1 MMTTKAYKHKLSKY
15 IIAVLALSS
24 LTACDFEKVNT
35 NEFELLPEEGMMD
48 GITIGGP
55 ITAMEKCVFPV
66 GTQADGTLVVNRYQ
80 TAYNLAAD
88 CWSGYFGQNNNWGG
102 PNNLNYF
109 LKDGWVASS
118 YTEAYSTVVPLW
130 QDLKGKTETKFPEA
144 FALAQILKISAWH
157 KATDMFGPIPY
168 KEAGKGLITV
178 PYDSQE
184 EVYKAMFKELSDA
197 VDVLTRYADNG
208 TTSLLPK
215 ADAVYGGDVRKW
227 VVYANSL
234 MLRLAMR
241 VYYADAALSRQYAMQ
256 AINHPYGVMK
266 AKEDEAKMEKGA
278 GLVFKNNF
286 DDLIN
291 QYNECR
297 MGSSMLAYLG
307 GYQDPRLAKYFHTS
321 SLSQAMTVG
330 TMGKYMAIPTG
341 HDVNSNETFKNTS
354 RPAISNTT
362 PTYWMRA
369 SEVYFLL
376 SEAALHGFPVGQSAE
391 DLYKKGIEMSFEEN
405 GIPTSEV
412 TAYLQS
418 GLQPAAYNMSVAN
431 PSVNVSVPA
440 VTQATTEWTGTDEE
454 KLEKIM
460 IQKWIALFPNGQ
472 EAWTEYR
479 RTGYP
484 KLHSAITNYSNGEV
498 DSEIGIRRMRYPTNR
513 STSAEDIANLESAR
527 QMLRGGQDKAGT
539 RLWWDNK
546 NH

>member
-1 MMTTKAYKHKLSKY
+1 MKTKAYKY
-15 IIAVLALSS
+15 IVGVLALS
-24 LTACDFEKVNT
+24 LFTACDFQKVNT
-35 NEFELLPEEGMMD
+35 NEFELLPEEGLMD
-48 GITIGGP
+48 GISIGGP
-55 ITAMEKCVFPV
+55 ITAMQKCVFPV
-66 GTQADGTLVVNRYQ
+66 GTQADGTSVANRYQ

-118 YTEAYSTVVPLW
+118 YTESYSTVVPLW
-130 QDLKGKTETKFPEA
+130 QDLKGKTETQFPEV

-184 EVYKAMFKELSDA
+184 EVYKSMFKELSDA
-197 VDVLTRYADNG
+197 IEVLTKYADNG
-208 TTSLLPK
+208 NSKLLPN
-215 ADAVYGGDVRKW
+215 ADAVYAGDVHKW

-241 VYYADAALSRQYAMQ
+241 VYYADAALSKQYALQ
-256 AINHPYGVMK
+256 AVNHSYGVMK
-266 AKEDEAKMEKGA
+266 TKDDEAKMERGA
-278 GLVFKNNF
+278 SLEFKNNL
-286 DDLIN
+286 DVLIN

-307 GYQDPRLAKYFHTS
+307 GYQDPRLPKYFNTS
-321 SLSQAMTVG
+321 TVSQAVTVG
-330 TMGKYMAIPTG
+330 IYGKYSGVPTG
-341 HDVNSNETFKNTS
+341 HDVSSNDAFRDSS
-354 RPAISNTT
+354 RPAITSTT

-376 SEAALHGFPVGQSAE
+376 AEAALHGFAVGGTAE
-391 DLYKKGIEMSFEEN
+391 SLYEKGIEMSFEEN
-405 GIPTSEV
+405 GIASSEV
-412 TAYLQS
+412 ADYMSS
-418 GLQPAAYNMSVAN
+418 GLKPSAYSFHLTN
-431 PSVNVSVPA
+431 PSVNVDAPA
-440 VTQATTEWTGTDEE
+440 LTQATTEWTGTDEE

-460 IQKWIALFPNGQ
+460 IQKWIALYPNGQ

-484 KLHSAITNYSNGEV
+484 KLHSTITNYSNGEV
-498 DSEIGIRRMRYPTNR
+498 DSEVGIRRMRFPTNK

-527 QMLRGGQDKAGT
+527 KLLRGGLDKAGT

>member
-1 MMTTKAYKHKLSKY
+1 MKTKAYKY
-15 IIAVLALSS
+15 IVGVLALS
-24 LTACDFEKVNT
+24 LFTACDFQKVNT
-35 NEFELLPEEGMMD
+35 NEFELLPEEGLMD
-48 GITIGGP
+48 GISIGGP
-55 ITAMEKCVFPV
+55 ITAMQKCVFPV
-66 GTQADGTLVVNRYQ
+66 GTQADGTSVANRYQ

-118 YTEAYSTVVPLW
+118 YTESYSTVVPLW
-130 QDLKGKTETKFPEA
+130 QDLKGKTETQFPEV

-184 EVYKAMFKELSDA
+184 EVYKSMFKELSDA
-197 VDVLTRYADNG
+197 IEVLTKYADNG
-208 TTSLLPK
+208 NSKLLPN
-215 ADAVYGGDVRKW
+215 ADAVYAGDVHKW

-241 VYYADAALSRQYAMQ
+241 VYYADAALSKKYALQ
-256 AINHPYGVMK
+256 AVNHSYGVMK
-266 AKEDEAKMEKGA
+266 TKDDEAKMERGA
-278 GLVFKNNF
+278 SLEFKNNL
-286 DDLIN
+286 DVLIN

-307 GYQDPRLAKYFHTS
+307 GYQDPRLPKYFNTS
-321 SLSQAMTVG
+321 TVSQAVTVG
-330 TMGKYMAIPTG
+330 TYGKYSGVPTG
-341 HDVNSNETFKNTS
+341 HDVSSNDAFKDSS
-354 RPAISNTT
+354 RPAITSTT

-376 SEAALHGFPVGQSAE
+376 AESALHGFAVGGTAE
-391 DLYKKGIEMSFEEN
+391 SLYEKGIEMSFEEN
-405 GIPTSEV
+405 GIASSEV
-412 TAYLQS
+412 ADYMSS
-418 GLQPAAYNMSVAN
+418 GLKPSAYSFHLTN
-431 PSVNVSVPA
+431 PGVNVDVPA
-440 VTQATTEWTGTDEE
+440 VTEATTAWSGTDEE

-460 IQKWIALFPNGQ
+460 IQKWIALYPNGQ

-484 KLHSAITNYSNGEV
+484 KLHSVVTNYSNGEI
-498 DSEIGIRRMRYPTNR
+498 DSEVGIRRMRFPTNK

-527 QMLRGGQDKAGT
+527 KLLRGGLDKAGT

>member
-1 MMTTKAYKHKLSKY
+1 MKTKAYKY
-15 IIAVLALSS
+15 IVGILALS
-24 LTACDFEKVNT
+24 LFTACDFQKVNT
-35 NEFELLPEEGMMD
+35 NEFELLPEEGLMD
-48 GITIGGP
+48 GISIGGP
-55 ITAMEKCVFPV
+55 ITAMQKCVFPV
-66 GTQADGTLVVNRYQ
+66 GTQADGTSVANRYQ

-118 YTEAYSTVVPLW
+118 YTESYSTVVPLW
-130 QDLKGKTETKFPEA
+130 QDLKGKTETQFPEV

-184 EVYKAMFKELSDA
+184 EVYKSMFKELSDA
-197 VDVLTRYADNG
+197 IEVLTKYADNG
-208 TTSLLPK
+208 NSKLLPN
-215 ADAVYGGDVRKW
+215 ADAVYAGDVHKW

-241 VYYADAALSRQYAMQ
+241 VYYADAALSKKYALQ
-256 AINHPYGVMK
+256 AVNHSYGVMK
-266 AKEDEAKMEKGA
+266 TKDDEAKMERGA
-278 GLVFKNNF
+278 SLEFKNNL
-286 DDLIN
+286 DVLIN

-307 GYQDPRLAKYFHTS
+307 GYQDPRLPKYFNTS
-321 SLSQAMTVG
+321 TVSQAVTVG
-330 TMGKYMAIPTG
+330 TYGKYSGVPTG
-341 HDVNSNETFKNTS
+341 HDVSSNDAFRDSS
-354 RPAISNTT
+354 RPAITSTT

-376 SEAALHGFPVGQSAE
+376 AEAALHGFAVGGTAE
-391 DLYKKGIEMSFEEN
+391 SLYEKGIEMSFEEN
-405 GIPTSEV
+405 GIASSEV
-412 TAYLQS
+412 ADYMSS
-418 GLQPAAYNMSVAN
+418 GLKPSAYSFHLTN
-431 PSVNVSVPA
+431 PSVNVDVPA
-440 VTQATTEWTGTDEE
+440 VTEATTAWSGTDEE

-460 IQKWIALFPNGQ
+460 IQKWIALYPNGQ

-484 KLHSAITNYSNGEV
+484 KLHSAISNYSNGEV
-498 DSEIGIRRMRYPTNR
+498 DSEVGIRRMRFPTNK

-527 QMLRGGQDKAGT
+527 KLLRGGLDKAGT

>member
-1 MMTTKAYKHKLSKY
+1 MKTKAYKY
-15 IIAVLALSS
+15 IVGVLALS
-24 LTACDFEKVNT
+24 LFTACDFQKVNT
-35 NEFELLPEEGMMD
+35 NEFELLPEEGLMD
-48 GITIGGP
+48 GISIGGP
-55 ITAMEKCVFPV
+55 ITAMQKCVFPV
-66 GTQADGTLVVNRYQ
+66 GTQADGTSVANRYQ

-118 YTEAYSTVVPLW
+118 YTESYSTVVPLW
-130 QDLKGKTETKFPEA
+130 QDLKGKTETQFPEV
-144 FALAQILKISAWH
+144 FALVQILKISAWH

-184 EVYKAMFKELSDA
+184 EVYKSMFKELSDA
-197 VDVLTRYADNG
+197 IEVLTKYADNG
-208 TTSLLPK
+208 NSKLLPN
-215 ADAVYGGDVRKW
+215 ADAVYAGDVHKW

-241 VYYADAALSRQYAMQ
+241 VYYADAALSKKYALQ
-256 AINHPYGVMK
+256 AVNHSYGVMK
-266 AKEDEAKMEKGA
+266 TKDDEAKMERGA
-278 GLVFKNNF
+278 SLEFKNNL
-286 DDLIN
+286 DVLIN

-307 GYQDPRLAKYFHTS
+307 GYQDPRLPKYFNTS
-321 SLSQAMTVG
+321 TVSQAVTVG
-330 TMGKYMAIPTG
+330 TYGKYSGVPTG
-341 HDVNSNETFKNTS
+341 HDVSSNDAFRDSS
-354 RPAISNTT
+354 RPAITSTT

-376 SEAALHGFPVGQSAE
+376 AEAALHGFAVGGTAE
-391 DLYKKGIEMSFEEN
+391 SLYEKGIEMSFEEN
-405 GIPTSEV
+405 GIASSEV
-412 TAYLQS
+412 ADYMSS
-418 GLQPAAYNMSVAN
+418 GLKPSAYSFHLTN
-431 PSVNVSVPA
+431 PSVNVDVPA
-440 VTQATTEWTGTDEE
+440 VTEATTAWSGTDEE

-460 IQKWIALFPNGQ
+460 IQKWIALYPNGQ

-484 KLHSAITNYSNGEV
+484 KLHSVVTNYSNGEI
-498 DSEIGIRRMRYPTNR
+498 DSEVGIRRMRFPTNK

-527 QMLRGGQDKAGT
+527 KLLRGGLDKAGT

>member
-1 MMTTKAYKHKLSKY
+1 MKTKAYKY
-15 IIAVLALSS
+15 IVGVLALS
-24 LTACDFEKVNT
+24 LFTACDFQKVNT
-35 NEFELLPEEGMMD
+35 NEFELLPEEGLMD
-48 GITIGGP
+48 GISIGGP
-55 ITAMEKCVFPV
+55 ITAMQKCVFPV
-66 GTQADGTLVVNRYQ
+66 GTQADGTSVANRYQ

-118 YTEAYSTVVPLW
+118 YTESYSTVVPLW
-130 QDLKGKTETKFPEA
+130 QDLKGKTETQFPEV

-184 EVYKAMFKELSDA
+184 EVYKSMFKELSDA
-197 VDVLTRYADNG
+197 IEVLTKYADNG
-208 TTSLLPK
+208 NSKLLPN
-215 ADAVYGGDVRKW
+215 ADAVYAGDVHKW

-241 VYYADAALSRQYAMQ
+241 VYYADAALSKKYALQ
-256 AINHPYGVMK
+256 AVNHSYGVMK
-266 AKEDEAKMEKGA
+266 SKDDEAKMERGA
-278 GLVFKNNF
+278 SLEFKNNL
-286 DDLIN
+286 DVLIN

-307 GYQDPRLAKYFHTS
+307 GYQDPRLPKYFNTS
-321 SLSQAMTVG
+321 TVSQAVTVG
-330 TMGKYMAIPTG
+330 TYGKYSGVPTG
-341 HDVNSNETFKNTS
+341 HDVSSNDAFRDSS
-354 RPAISNTT
+354 RPAITSTT

-376 SEAALHGFPVGQSAE
+376 AEAALHGFAVGGTAE
-391 DLYKKGIEMSFEEN
+391 SLYEKGIEMSFEEN
-405 GIPTSEV
+405 GIASSEV
-412 TAYLQS
+412 ADYMSS
-418 GLQPAAYNMSVAN
+418 GLKPSAYSFHLTN
-431 PSVNVSVPA
+431 PGVNVDVPA
-440 VTQATTEWTGTDEE
+440 VTQATTEWSGTDEE

-460 IQKWIALFPNGQ
+460 IQKWIALYPNGQ

-484 KLHSAITNYSNGEV
+484 KLHSTITNYSNGEV
-498 DSEIGIRRMRYPTNR
+498 DSEVGIRRMRFPTNK

-527 QMLRGGQDKAGT
+527 KLLRGGLDKAGT

>member
-1 MMTTKAYKHKLSKY
+1 MKTKAYKY
-15 IIAVLALSS
+15 IVGVLALS
-24 LTACDFEKVNT
+24 LFTACDFQKVNT
-35 NEFELLPEEGMMD
+35 NEFELLPEEGLMD
-48 GITIGGP
+48 GISIGGP
-55 ITAMEKCVFPV
+55 ITAMQKCVFPV
-66 GTQADGTLVVNRYQ
+66 GTQADGTSVANRYQ

-118 YTEAYSTVVPLW
+118 YTESYSTVVPLW
-130 QDLKGKTETKFPEA
+130 QDLKGKTETQFPEV
-144 FALAQILKISAWH
+144 FALAQVLKISAWH

-197 VDVLTRYADNG
+197 IEVLTKYADNG
-208 TTSLLPK
+208 NSKLLPN
-215 ADAVYGGDVRKW
+215 ADAVYAGDVHKW

-241 VYYADAALSRQYAMQ
+241 VYYADAALSKKYALQ
-256 AINHPYGVMK
+256 AVNHSYGVMK
-266 AKEDEAKMEKGA
+266 TKDDEAKMERGA
-278 GLVFKNNF
+278 SLEFKNNL
-286 DDLIN
+286 DVLIN

-307 GYQDPRLAKYFHTS
+307 GYQDPRLPKYFNTS
-321 SLSQAMTVG
+321 TVSQAVTVG
-330 TMGKYMAIPTG
+330 TYGKYSGVPTG
-341 HDVNSNETFKNTS
+341 HDVSSNDAFRDSS
-354 RPAISNTT
+354 RPAITSTT

-376 SEAALHGFPVGQSAE
+376 AEAALHGFAVGGTAE
-391 DLYKKGIEMSFEEN
+391 SLYEKGIEMSFEEN
-405 GIPTSEV
+405 GIASSEV
-412 TAYLQS
+412 ADYMSS
-418 GLQPAAYNMSVAN
+418 GLKPSAYSFHLTN
-431 PSVNVSVPA
+431 PGVNVDVPA
-440 VTQATTEWTGTDEE
+440 VTEATTAWSGTDEE

-460 IQKWIALFPNGQ
+460 IQKWIALYPNGQ
-472 EAWTEYR
+472 EAWTESR

-484 KLHSAITNYSNGEV
+484 KLHSVVTNYSNGEI
-498 DSEIGIRRMRYPTNR
+498 DSEVGIRRMRFPTNK

-527 QMLRGGQDKAGT
+527 KLLRGGLDKAGT

>member
-1 MMTTKAYKHKLSKY
+1 MKTKAYKY
-15 IIAVLALSS
+15 IVGVLALS
-24 LTACDFEKVNT
+24 LFTACDFQKVNT
-35 NEFELLPEEGMMD
+35 NEFELLPEEGLMD
-48 GITIGGP
+48 GISIGGP
-55 ITAMEKCVFPV
+55 ITAMQKCVFPV
-66 GTQADGTLVVNRYQ
+66 GTQADGTSVANRYQ

-118 YTEAYSTVVPLW
+118 YTESYSTVVPLW
-130 QDLKGKTETKFPEA
+130 QDLKGKTETQFPEV

-184 EVYKAMFKELSDA
+184 EVYKSMFKELSDA
-197 VDVLTRYADNG
+197 IEVLTKYADNG
-208 TTSLLPK
+208 NSKLLPN
-215 ADAVYGGDVRKW
+215 ADAVYAGDVHKW

-241 VYYADAALSRQYAMQ
+241 VYYADAALSKKYALQ
-256 AINHPYGVMK
+256 AVNHSYGVMK
-266 AKEDEAKMEKGA
+266 TKDDEAKMERGA
-278 GLVFKNNF
+278 SLEFKNNL
-286 DDLIN
+286 DVLIN

-307 GYQDPRLAKYFHTS
+307 GYQDPRLPKYFNTS
-321 SLSQAMTVG
+321 TVSQAVTVG
-330 TMGKYMAIPTG
+330 TYGKYSGVPTG
-341 HDVNSNETFKNTS
+341 HDVSSNDAFKDSS
-354 RPAISNTT
+354 RPAITSTT

-376 SEAALHGFPVGQSAE
+376 AEAALHGFAVGGTAE
-391 DLYKKGIEMSFEEN
+391 SLYEKGIEMSFEEN
-405 GIPTSEV
+405 GIASSEV
-412 TAYLQS
+412 VDYMSS
-418 GLQPAAYNMSVAN
+418 GLKPSAYSFHLTN
-431 PSVNVSVPA
+431 PSVNVDVPA
-440 VTQATTEWTGTDEE
+440 VTEATTAWSGTDEE

-460 IQKWIALFPNGQ
+460 IQKWIALYPNGQ
-472 EAWTEYR
+472 EAWSEYR

-484 KLHSAITNYSNGEV
+484 KLHSAISNYSNGEV
-498 DSEIGIRRMRYPTNR
+498 DSEVGIRRMRFPTNK

-527 QMLRGGQDKAGT
+527 KLLRGGLDKAGT

>member
-1 MMTTKAYKHKLSKY
+1 MKTKAYKY
-15 IIAVLALSS
+15 IVGVLALS
-24 LTACDFEKVNT
+24 LFTACDFQKVNT
-35 NEFELLPEEGMMD
+35 NEFELLPEEGLMD
-48 GITIGGP
+48 GISIGGP
-55 ITAMEKCVFPV
+55 ITAMQKCVFPV
-66 GTQADGTLVVNRYQ
+66 GTQADGTSVANRYQ

-118 YTEAYSTVVPLW
+118 YTESYSTVVPLW
-130 QDLKGKTETKFPEA
+130 QDLKGKTETQFPEV

-197 VDVLTRYADNG
+197 IEVLTKYADNG
-208 TTSLLPK
+208 NSKLLPN
-215 ADAVYGGDVRKW
+215 ADAVYAGDVHKW

-241 VYYADAALSRQYAMQ
+241 VYYADAALSKKYALQ
-256 AINHPYGVMK
+256 AVNHSYGVMK
-266 AKEDEAKMEKGA
+266 TKDDEAKMERGA
-278 GLVFKNNF
+278 SLEFKNNL
-286 DDLIN
+286 DVLIN

-297 MGSSMLAYLG
+297 MGSSMLADLG
-307 GYQDPRLAKYFHTS
+307 GYQDPRLPKYLNTS
-321 SLSQAMTVG
+321 TVSQAVTVG
-330 TMGKYMAIPTG
+330 TYGKYSGVPTG
-341 HDVNSNETFKNTS
+341 HDVSSNDAFRDSS
-354 RPAISNTT
+354 RPAITSTT

-376 SEAALHGFPVGQSAE
+376 AEAALHGFAVGGTAE
-391 DLYKKGIEMSFEEN
+391 SLYEKGIEMSFEEN
-405 GIPTSEV
+405 GIASSEV
-412 TAYLQS
+412 ADYMSS
-418 GLQPAAYNMSVAN
+418 GLKPSAYSFHLTN
-431 PSVNVSVPA
+431 PGVNVDVPA
-440 VTQATTEWTGTDEE
+440 VTEATTAWSGTDEE

-460 IQKWIALFPNGQ
+460 IQKWIALYPNGQ

-484 KLHSAITNYSNGEV
+484 KLHSVVTNYSNGEV
-498 DSEIGIRRMRYPTNR
+498 DSEVGIRRMRFPTNK

-527 QMLRGGQDKAGT
+527 KLLRGGLDKAGT

>member
-1 MMTTKAYKHKLSKY
+1 MKTKAYKY
-15 IIAVLALSS
+15 IVGVLALS
-24 LTACDFEKVNT
+24 LFTACDFQKVNT
-35 NEFELLPEEGMMD
+35 NEFELLPEEGLMD
-48 GITIGGP
+48 GISIGGP
-55 ITAMEKCVFPV
+55 ITAMQKCVFPV
-66 GTQADGTLVVNRYQ
+66 GTQADGTSVANRYQ

-118 YTEAYSTVVPLW
+118 YTESYSTVVPLW
-130 QDLKGKTETKFPEA
+130 QDLKGKTETQFPEV

-197 VDVLTRYADNG
+197 IEVLTKYADNG
-208 TTSLLPK
+208 NSKLLPN
-215 ADAVYGGDVRKW
+215 ADAVYAGDVHKW

-241 VYYADAALSRQYAMQ
+241 VYYADAALSKKYALQ
-256 AINHPYGVMK
+256 AINHSYGVMK
-266 AKEDEAKMEKGA
+266 TKDDEAKMERGA
-278 GLVFKNNF
+278 SLEFKNNL
-286 DDLIN
+286 DVLIN

-307 GYQDPRLAKYFHTS
+307 GYQDPRLPKYFNTS
-321 SLSQAMTVG
+321 TVSQAVTVG
-330 TMGKYMAIPTG
+330 TYGKYSGVPTG
-341 HDVNSNETFKNTS
+341 HDVSSNDAFKDSS
-354 RPAISNTT
+354 RPAITSTT

-376 SEAALHGFPVGQSAE
+376 AEAALHGFAVGGTAE
-391 DLYKKGIEMSFEEN
+391 SLYEKGIEMSFEEN
-405 GIPTSEV
+405 GIASSEV
-412 TAYLQS
+412 ADYMSS
-418 GLQPAAYNMSVAN
+418 GLKPSAYSFHLTN
-431 PSVNVSVPA
+431 PGVNVDVPA
-440 VTQATTEWTGTDEE
+440 VTEATTAWSGTDEE

-460 IQKWIALFPNGQ
+460 IQKWIALYPNGQ

-484 KLHSAITNYSNGEV
+484 KLHSAISNYSNGEV
-498 DSEIGIRRMRYPTNR
+498 DSEVGIRRMRFPTNK

-527 QMLRGGQDKAGT
+527 KLLRGGLDKAGT

>member
-1 MMTTKAYKHKLSKY
+1 MKTKAYKY
-15 IIAVLALSS
+15 IVGFLALS
-24 LTACDFEKVNT
+24 LFTACDFQRVNT
-35 NEFELLPEEGMMD
+35 NEFELLPEEGLMD
-48 GITIGGP
+48 GISIGGP
-55 ITAMEKCVFPV
+55 ITAMQKCVFPV
-66 GTQADGTLVVNRYQ
+66 GTQADGTSVANRYQ

-118 YTEAYSTVVPLW
+118 YTESYSTVVPLW
-130 QDLKGKTETKFPEA
+130 QDLKGKTETQFPEV

-184 EVYKAMFKELSDA
+184 EVYKSMFKELSDA
-197 VDVLTRYADNG
+197 IEVLTKYADNG
-208 TTSLLPK
+208 NSKLLPN
-215 ADAVYGGDVRKW
+215 ADAVYAGDVHKW

-241 VYYADAALSRQYAMQ
+241 VYYADAALSKQYALQ
-256 AINHPYGVMK
+256 AVNHSYGVMK
-266 AKEDEAKMEKGA
+266 TKDDEAKMERGA
-278 GLVFKNNF
+278 SLEFKNNL
-286 DDLIN
+286 DVLIN

-307 GYQDPRLAKYFHTS
+307 GYQDPRLPKYFNTS
-321 SLSQAMTVG
+321 SVSQAVTVG
-330 TMGKYMAIPTG
+330 TYGKYSGVPTG
-341 HDVNSNETFKNTS
+341 HDVSSNDAFKDSS
-354 RPAISNTT
+354 RPAITSTT

-376 SEAALHGFPVGQSAE
+376 AEAALHGFAVGGTAE
-391 DLYKKGIEMSFEEN
+391 SLYEKGIEMSFEEN
-405 GIPTSEV
+405 GIASSEV
-412 TAYLQS
+412 ADYMSS
-418 GLQPAAYNMSVAN
+418 GLKPSAYSFHLTN
-431 PSVNVSVPA
+431 PGVNVDVPA
-440 VTQATTEWTGTDEE
+440 VTEATTAWSGTDEE

-460 IQKWIALFPNGQ
+460 IQKWIALYPNGQ

-484 KLHSAITNYSNGEV
+484 KLHSTITNYSNGEV
-498 DSEIGIRRMRYPTNR
+498 DSEVGIRRMRFPTNK

-527 QMLRGGQDKAGT
+527 KLLRGGLDKAGT

>member
-1 MMTTKAYKHKLSKY
+1 MKTKAYKY
-15 IIAVLALSS
+15 IVGVLALS
-24 LTACDFEKVNT
+24 LFTACDFQKVNT
-35 NEFELLPEEGMMD
+35 NEFELLPEEGLMD
-48 GITIGGP
+48 GISIGGP
-55 ITAMEKCVFPV
+55 ITAMQKCVFPV
-66 GTQADGTLVVNRYQ
+66 GTQADGTSVANRYQ

-118 YTEAYSTVVPLW
+118 YTESYSTVVPLW
-130 QDLKGKTETKFPEA
+130 QDLKGKTETQFPEV

-184 EVYKAMFKELSDA
+184 EVYKVMFKELSDA
-197 VDVLTRYADNG
+197 IEVLTKYADNG
-208 TTSLLPK
+208 NSKLLPN
-215 ADAVYGGDVRKW
+215 ADAVYAGDVHKW

-241 VYYADAALSRQYAMQ
+241 VYYADAALSKKYALQ
-256 AINHPYGVMK
+256 AVNHSYGVMK
-266 AKEDEAKMEKGA
+266 TKDDEAKMERGA
-278 GLVFKNNF
+278 SLEFKNNL
-286 DDLIN
+286 DVLIN

-307 GYQDPRLAKYFHTS
+307 GYQDPRLPKYFNTS
-321 SLSQAMTVG
+321 TVSQAVTVG
-330 TMGKYMAIPTG
+330 TYGKYSGVPTG
-341 HDVNSNETFKNTS
+341 HDVSSNDAFRDSS
-354 RPAISNTT
+354 RPAITSTT

-376 SEAALHGFPVGQSAE
+376 AEAALHGFAVGGTAE
-391 DLYKKGIEMSFEEN
+391 SLYEKGIEMSFEEN
-405 GIPTSEV
+405 GIASSEV
-412 TAYLQS
+412 ADYMSS
-418 GLQPAAYNMSVAN
+418 GLKPSAYSFHLTN
-431 PSVNVSVPA
+431 PGVNVDVPA

-460 IQKWIALFPNGQ
+460 IQKWIALYPNGQ

-484 KLHSAITNYSNGEV
+484 KLHSVVTNYSNGEI
-498 DSEIGIRRMRYPTNR
+498 DSEVGIRRMRFPTNK

-527 QMLRGGQDKAGT
+527 KLLRGGLDKAGT

>member
-1 MMTTKAYKHKLSKY
+1 MKTKAYKY
-15 IIAVLALSS
+15 IVGFLALS
-24 LTACDFEKVNT
+24 LFTACDFQKVNT
-35 NEFELLPEEGMMD
+35 NEFELLPEEGLMD
-48 GITIGGP
+48 GISIGGP
-55 ITAMEKCVFPV
+55 ITAMQKCVFPV
-66 GTQADGTLVVNRYQ
+66 GTQADGTSVANRYQ

-118 YTEAYSTVVPLW
+118 YTESYSTVVPLW
-130 QDLKGKTETKFPEA
+130 QDLKGKTETQFPEV

-184 EVYKAMFKELSDA
+184 EVYKSMFKELSDA
-197 VDVLTRYADNG
+197 IEVLTKYADNG
-208 TTSLLPK
+208 NSKLLPN
-215 ADAVYGGDVRKW
+215 ADAVYAGDVHKW

-241 VYYADAALSRQYAMQ
+241 VYYADAALSKKYALQ
-256 AINHPYGVMK
+256 AVNHSYGVMK
-266 AKEDEAKMEKGA
+266 TKDDEAKMERGA
-278 GLVFKNNF
+278 SLEFKNNL
-286 DDLIN
+286 DVLIN

-307 GYQDPRLAKYFHTS
+307 GYQDPRLPKYFNTS
-321 SLSQAMTVG
+321 TVSQAVTVG
-330 TMGKYMAIPTG
+330 TYGKYSGVPTG
-341 HDVNSNETFKNTS
+341 HDVSSNDAFKDSS
-354 RPAISNTT
+354 RPAITSTT

-376 SEAALHGFPVGQSAE
+376 AEAALHGFAVGGTAE
-391 DLYKKGIEMSFEEN
+391 SLYEKGIEMSFEEN
-405 GIPTSEV
+405 GIASSEV
-412 TAYLQS
+412 ADYMSS
-418 GLQPAAYNMSVAN
+418 GLKPSAYSFHLTN
-431 PSVNVSVPA
+431 PSVNVDAPA
-440 VTQATTEWTGTDEE
+440 LTQATTEWTGTDEE

-460 IQKWIALFPNGQ
+460 IQKWIALYPNGQ

-484 KLHSAITNYSNGEV
+484 KLHSAISNYSNGEV
-498 DSEIGIRRMRYPTNR
+498 DSEVGIRRMRFPTNK

-527 QMLRGGQDKAGT
+527 KLLRGGLDKAGT

>member
-1 MMTTKAYKHKLSKY
+1 MKTKAYKY
-15 IIAVLALSS
+15 IVGVLALS
-24 LTACDFEKVNT
+24 LFTACDFQKVNT
-35 NEFELLPEEGMMD
+35 NEFELLPEEGLMD
-48 GITIGGP
+48 GISIGGP
-55 ITAMEKCVFPV
+55 ITAMQKCVFPV
-66 GTQADGTLVVNRYQ
+66 GTQADGTSVANRYQ

-118 YTEAYSTVVPLW
+118 YTESYSTVVPLW
-130 QDLKGKTETKFPEA
+130 QDLKGKTETQFPEV

-197 VDVLTRYADNG
+197 IEVLTKYADNG
-208 TTSLLPK
+208 NSKLLPN
-215 ADAVYGGDVRKW
+215 ADAVYAGDVRKW

-241 VYYADAALSRQYAMQ
+241 VYYADAALSKKYALQ
-256 AINHPYGVMK
+256 AVNHSYGVMK
-266 AKEDEAKMEKGA
+266 TKDDEAKMERGA
-278 GLVFKNNF
+278 SLEFKNNL
-286 DDLIN
+286 DVLIN

-307 GYQDPRLAKYFHTS
+307 GYQDPRLPKYFNTS
-321 SLSQAMTVG
+321 TVSQAVTVG
-330 TMGKYMAIPTG
+330 TYGKYSGVPTG
-341 HDVNSNETFKNTS
+341 HDVSSNDAFRDSS
-354 RPAISNTT
+354 RPAITSTT

-376 SEAALHGFPVGQSAE
+376 AEAALHGFAVGGTAE
-391 DLYKKGIEMSFEEN
+391 SLYEKGIEMSFEEN
-405 GIPTSEV
+405 GIASSEV
-412 TAYLQS
+412 ADYMSS
-418 GLQPAAYNMSVAN
+418 GLKPSAYSFHLTN
-431 PSVNVSVPA
+431 PGVNVDVPA
-440 VTQATTEWTGTDEE
+440 VTEATTAWSGTDEE

-460 IQKWIALFPNGQ
+460 IQKWIALYPNGQ

-484 KLHSAITNYSNGEV
+484 KLHSVVTNYSNGEV
-498 DSEIGIRRMRYPTNR
+498 DSEVGIRRMRFPTNK

-527 QMLRGGQDKAGT
+527 KLLRGGLDKAGT

>member
-1 MMTTKAYKHKLSKY
+1 MKTKAYKY
-15 IIAVLALSS
+15 IVGVLALS
-24 LTACDFEKVNT
+24 LFTACDFQKVNT
-35 NEFELLPEEGMMD
+35 NEFELLPEEGLMD
-48 GITIGGP
+48 GISIGGP
-55 ITAMEKCVFPV
+55 ITAMQKCVFPV
-66 GTQADGTLVVNRYQ
+66 GTQADGTSVANRYQ

-118 YTEAYSTVVPLW
+118 YTESYSTVVPLW
-130 QDLKGKTETKFPEA
+130 QDLKGKTETQFPEV

-184 EVYKAMFKELSDA
+184 EVYKSMFKELSDA
-197 VDVLTRYADNG
+197 IEVLTKYADNG
-208 TTSLLPK
+208 NSKLLPN
-215 ADAVYGGDVRKW
+215 ADAVYAGDVHKW

-241 VYYADAALSRQYAMQ
+241 VYYADAALSKKYALQ
-256 AINHPYGVMK
+256 AVNHSYGVMK
-266 AKEDEAKMEKGA
+266 TKDDEAKMERGA
-278 GLVFKNNF
+278 SLEFKNNL
-286 DDLIN
+286 DVLIN

-307 GYQDPRLAKYFHTS
+307 GYQDPRLPKYFNTS
-321 SLSQAMTVG
+321 TVSQAVTVG
-330 TMGKYMAIPTG
+330 TYGRYSGVPTG
-341 HDVNSNETFKNTS
+341 HDVSSNDAFRDSS
-354 RPAISNTT
+354 RPAITSTT

-376 SEAALHGFPVGQSAE
+376 AEAALHGFAVGGTAE
-391 DLYKKGIEMSFEEN
+391 SLYEKGIEMSFEEN
-405 GIPTSEV
+405 GIASSEV
-412 TAYLQS
+412 ADYMSS
-418 GLQPAAYNMSVAN
+418 GLKPSAYSFHLTN
-431 PSVNVSVPA
+431 PGVNVDVPA
-440 VTQATTEWTGTDEE
+440 VTEATTAWSGSDEE

-460 IQKWIALFPNGQ
+460 IQKWIALYPNGQ

-484 KLHSAITNYSNGEV
+484 KLHSAISNYSNGEV
-498 DSEIGIRRMRYPTNR
+498 DSEVGIRRMRFPTNK

-527 QMLRGGQDKAGT
+527 KLLRGGLDKAGT

>member
-1 MMTTKAYKHKLSKY
+1 MKTKAYKY
-15 IIAVLALSS
+15 IVGVLALS
-24 LTACDFEKVNT
+24 LFTACDFQKVNT
-35 NEFELLPEEGMMD
+35 NEFELLPEEGLMD
-48 GITIGGP
+48 GISIGGP
-55 ITAMEKCVFPV
+55 ITAMQKCVFPV
-66 GTQADGTLVVNRYQ
+66 GTQADGTSVANRYQ

-118 YTEAYSTVVPLW
+118 YTESYSTVVPLW
-130 QDLKGKTETKFPEA
+130 QDLTGKTETQFPEV

-197 VDVLTRYADNG
+197 IEVLTKYADNG
-208 TTSLLPK
+208 NSKLLPN
-215 ADAVYGGDVRKW
+215 ADAVYAGDVHKW

-241 VYYADAALSRQYAMQ
+241 VYYADAALSKKYALQ
-256 AINHPYGVMK
+256 AVNHSYGVMK
-266 AKEDEAKMEKGA
+266 TKDDEAKMERGA
-278 GLVFKNNF
+278 SLEFKNNL
-286 DDLIN
+286 DVLIN

-307 GYQDPRLAKYFHTS
+307 GYQDPRLPKYFNTS
-321 SLSQAMTVG
+321 TVSQAVTVG
-330 TMGKYMAIPTG
+330 TYGKYSGVPTG
-341 HDVNSNETFKNTS
+341 HDVSSNDAFRDSS
-354 RPAISNTT
+354 RPAITSTT

-376 SEAALHGFPVGQSAE
+376 AEAALHGFAVGGTAE
-391 DLYKKGIEMSFEEN
+391 SLYEKGIEMSFEEN
-405 GIPTSEV
+405 GIASSEV
-412 TAYLQS
+412 ADYMSS
-418 GLQPAAYNMSVAN
+418 GLKPSAYSFHLTN
-431 PSVNVSVPA
+431 PGVNVDVPA
-440 VTQATTEWTGTDEE
+440 VTEATTAWSGTDEE

-460 IQKWIALFPNGQ
+460 IQKWIALYPNGQ

-484 KLHSAITNYSNGEV
+484 KLHSVVTNYSNGEI
-498 DSEIGIRRMRYPTNR
+498 DSEVGIRRMRFPTNK

-527 QMLRGGQDKAGT
+527 KLLRGGLDKAGT

>member
-1 MMTTKAYKHKLSKY
+1 MKTKTYKY
-15 IIAVLALSS
+15 IVGFLALS
-24 LTACDFEKVNT
+24 LFTACDFQKVNT
-35 NEFELLPEEGMMD
+35 NEFELLPEEGLMD
-48 GITIGGP
+48 GISIGGP
-55 ITAMEKCVFPV
+55 ITAMQKCVFPV
-66 GTQADGTLVVNRYQ
+66 GTQADGTSVANRYQ

-118 YTEAYSTVVPLW
+118 YTESYSTVVPLW
-130 QDLKGKTETKFPEA
+130 QDLKGKTATQFPEV

-197 VDVLTRYADNG
+197 IEVLTKYADNG
-208 TTSLLPK
+208 NSKLLPN
-215 ADAVYGGDVRKW
+215 ADAVYAGDVHKW

-241 VYYADAALSRQYAMQ
+241 VYYADAALSKKYALQ
-256 AINHPYGVMK
+256 AINHSYGVMK
-266 AKEDEAKMEKGA
+266 TKDDEAKMERGA
-278 GLVFKNNF
+278 SLEFKNNL
-286 DDLIN
+286 DVLIN

-307 GYQDPRLAKYFHTS
+307 GYQDPRLPKYFNTS
-321 SLSQAMTVG
+321 TVSQAVTVG
-330 TMGKYMAIPTG
+330 TYGKYSGVPTG
-341 HDVNSNETFKNTS
+341 HDVSSNDAFRDSS
-354 RPAISNTT
+354 RPAITSTT

-376 SEAALHGFPVGQSAE
+376 AEAALHGFAVGGTAE
-391 DLYKKGIEMSFEEN
+391 SLYEKGIEMSFEEN
-405 GIPTSEV
+405 GIASSEV
-412 TAYLQS
+412 ADYMSS
-418 GLQPAAYNMSVAN
+418 GLKPSAYSFHLTN
-431 PSVNVSVPA
+431 PGVNVDVPA
-440 VTQATTEWTGTDEE
+440 VTEATTAWSGTDEE

-460 IQKWIALFPNGQ
+460 IQKWIALYPNGQ
-472 EAWTEYR
+472 EAWSEYR

-484 KLHSAITNYSNGEV
+484 KLHSVVTNYSNGEI
-498 DSEIGIRRMRYPTNR
+498 DSEVGIRRMRFPTNK

-527 QMLRGGQDKAGT
+527 KLLRGGLDKAGT

>member
-1 MMTTKAYKHKLSKY
+1 MKTKAYKYIVGVLVLS
-15 IIAVLALSS
+15 LF
-24 LTACDFEKVNT
+24 TACDFQKVNT
-35 NEFELLPEEGMMD
+35 NEFELLPEEGLMD
-48 GITIGGP
+48 GISIGGP
-55 ITAMEKCVFPV
+55 ITAMQKCVFPV
-66 GTQADGTLVVNRYQ
+66 GTQADGTSVANRYQ

-118 YTEAYSTVVPLW
+118 YTESYSTVVPLW
-130 QDLKGKTETKFPEA
+130 QDLKGKTETQFPEV

-197 VDVLTRYADNG
+197 IEVLTKYADNG
-208 TTSLLPK
+208 NSKLLPN
-215 ADAVYGGDVRKW
+215 ADAVYAGDVHKW

-241 VYYADAALSRQYAMQ
+241 VYYADAALSKKYALQ
-256 AINHPYGVMK
+256 AVNHSYGVMK
-266 AKEDEAKMEKGA
+266 TKDDEAKMERGA
-278 GLVFKNNF
+278 SLEFKNNL
-286 DDLIN
+286 DVLIN

-307 GYQDPRLAKYFHTS
+307 GYQDPRLPKYFNTS
-321 SLSQAMTVG
+321 TVSQAVTVG
-330 TMGKYMAIPTG
+330 TYGKYSGVPTG
-341 HDVNSNETFKNTS
+341 HDVSSNDAFKDSS
-354 RPAISNTT
+354 RPAITSTT

-376 SEAALHGFPVGQSAE
+376 AEAALHGFAVGGTAE
-391 DLYKKGIEMSFEEN
+391 SLYEKGIEMSFEEN
-405 GIPTSEV
+405 GIASSEV
-412 TAYLQS
+412 VDYMSS
-418 GLQPAAYNMSVAN
+418 GLKPSAYSFHLTN
-431 PSVNVSVPA
+431 PSVNVDVPA
-440 VTQATTEWTGTDEE
+440 VTEATTAWSGTDEE

-460 IQKWIALFPNGQ
+460 IQKWIALYPNGQ

-484 KLHSAITNYSNGEV
+484 KLHSVVTNYSNGEV
-498 DSEIGIRRMRYPTNR
+498 DSEVGIRRMRFPTNK

-527 QMLRGGQDKAGT
+527 KLLRGGLDKAGT

>member
-1 MMTTKAYKHKLSKY
+1 MKTKAYKY
-15 IIAVLALSS
+15 IVGVLALS
-24 LTACDFEKVNT
+24 LFTACDFQKVNT
-35 NEFELLPEEGMMD
+35 NEFELLPEEGLMD
-48 GITIGGP
+48 GISIGGP
-55 ITAMEKCVFPV
+55 ITAMQKCVFPV
-66 GTQADGTLVVNRYQ
+66 GTQADGTSVANRYQ

-118 YTEAYSTVVPLW
+118 YTESYSTVVPLW
-130 QDLKGKTETKFPEA
+130 QDLKGKTETQFPEV

-184 EVYKAMFKELSDA
+184 EVYKSMFKELSDA
-197 VDVLTRYADNG
+197 IEVLTKYADNG
-208 TTSLLPK
+208 NSKLLPN
-215 ADAVYGGDVRKW
+215 ADAVYAGDVHKW

-241 VYYADAALSRQYAMQ
+241 VYYADAALSKKYALQ
-256 AINHPYGVMK
+256 AVNHSYGVMK
-266 AKEDEAKMEKGA
+266 TKDDEAKMERGA
-278 GLVFKNNF
+278 SLEFKNNL
-286 DDLIN
+286 DVLIN

-307 GYQDPRLAKYFHTS
+307 GYQDPRLPKYFNTS
-321 SLSQAMTVG
+321 TVSQAVTVG
-330 TMGKYMAIPTG
+330 TYGRYSGVPTG
-341 HDVNSNETFKNTS
+341 HDVSSNDAFRDSS
-354 RPAISNTT
+354 RPAITSTT

-376 SEAALHGFPVGQSAE
+376 AEAALHGFAVGGTAE
-391 DLYKKGIEMSFEEN
+391 SLYEKGIEMSFEEN
-405 GIPTSEV
+405 GIASSEV
-412 TAYLQS
+412 ADYMSS
-418 GLQPAAYNMSVAN
+418 GLKPSAYSFHLTN
-431 PSVNVSVPA
+431 PGVNVDVPA
-440 VTQATTEWTGTDEE
+440 VTEATTAWSGTDEE

-460 IQKWIALFPNGQ
+460 IQKWIALYPNGQ

-484 KLHSAITNYSNGEV
+484 KLHSVVTNYSNGEI
-498 DSEIGIRRMRYPTNR
+498 DSEVGIRRMRFPTNK

-527 QMLRGGQDKAGT
+527 KLLRGGLDKAGT

>member
-1 MMTTKAYKHKLSKY
+1 MKTKAYKY
-15 IIAVLALSS
+15 IVGVLALS
-24 LTACDFEKVNT
+24 LFTACDFQKVNT
-35 NEFELLPEEGMMD
+35 NEFELLPEEGLMD
-48 GITIGGP
+48 GISIGGP
-55 ITAMEKCVFPV
+55 ITAMQKCVFPV
-66 GTQADGTLVVNRYQ
+66 GTQADGTSVANRYQ

-118 YTEAYSTVVPLW
+118 YTESYSTVVPLW
-130 QDLKGKTETKFPEA
+130 QDLKGKTETQFPEV

-184 EVYKAMFKELSDA
+184 EVYKSMFKELSDA
-197 VDVLTRYADNG
+197 IEVLTKYADNG
-208 TTSLLPK
+208 NSKLLPN
-215 ADAVYGGDVRKW
+215 ADAVYAGDVHKW

-241 VYYADAALSRQYAMQ
+241 VYYADAALSKKYALQ
-256 AINHPYGVMK
+256 AVNHSYGVMK
-266 AKEDEAKMEKGA
+266 TKDDEAKMERGA
-278 GLVFKNNF
+278 SLEFKNNL
-286 DDLIN
+286 DVLIN

-307 GYQDPRLAKYFHTS
+307 GYQDPRLPKYFNTS
-321 SLSQAMTVG
+321 TVSQAVTVG
-330 TMGKYMAIPTG
+330 TYGRYSGVPTG
-341 HDVNSNETFKNTS
+341 HDVSSNDAFRDSS
-354 RPAISNTT
+354 RPAITSTT

-376 SEAALHGFPVGQSAE
+376 AEAALHGFAVGGTAE
-391 DLYKKGIEMSFEEN
+391 SLYEKGIEMSFEEN
-405 GIPTSEV
+405 GIASSEV
-412 TAYLQS
+412 ADYMSS
-418 GLQPAAYNMSVAN
+418 GLKPSAYSFHLTN
-431 PSVNVSVPA
+431 PGVNVDVPA
-440 VTQATTEWTGTDEE
+440 VTEATTAWSGTDEE

-460 IQKWIALFPNGQ
+460 IQKWIALYPNGQ

-484 KLHSAITNYSNGEV
+484 KLHSAISNYSNGEV
-498 DSEIGIRRMRYPTNR
+498 DSEVGIRRMRFPTNK

-527 QMLRGGQDKAGT
+527 KLLRGGLDKAGT

>member
-1 MMTTKAYKHKLSKY
+1 MKTKAYKY
-15 IIAVLALSS
+15 IVGILALS
-24 LTACDFEKVNT
+24 LFTACDFQKVNT
-35 NEFELLPEEGMMD
+35 NEFELLPEEGLMD
-48 GITIGGP
+48 GISIGGP
-55 ITAMEKCVFPV
+55 ITAMQKCVFPV
-66 GTQADGTLVVNRYQ
+66 GTQADGTSVANRYQ

-118 YTEAYSTVVPLW
+118 YTESYSTVVPLW
-130 QDLKGKTETKFPEA
+130 QDLKGKTETQFPEV

-184 EVYKAMFKELSDA
+184 EVYKAIFKELSDA
-197 VDVLTRYADNG
+197 IEVLTKYADNG
-208 TTSLLPK
+208 NSKLLPN
-215 ADAVYGGDVRKW
+215 ADAVYAGDVHKW

-241 VYYADAALSRQYAMQ
+241 VYYADAALSKKYALQ
-256 AINHPYGVMK
+256 AVNHSYGVMK
-266 AKEDEAKMEKGA
+266 TKDDEAKMERGA
-278 GLVFKNNF
+278 SLEFKNNL
-286 DDLIN
+286 DVLIN

-307 GYQDPRLAKYFHTS
+307 GYQDPRLPKYFNTS
-321 SLSQAMTVG
+321 TVSQAVTVG
-330 TMGKYMAIPTG
+330 TYGKYSGVPTG
-341 HDVNSNETFKNTS
+341 HDVSSNDAFRDSS
-354 RPAISNTT
+354 RPAITSTT

-376 SEAALHGFPVGQSAE
+376 AEAALHGFAVGGTAE
-391 DLYKKGIEMSFEEN
+391 SLYEKGIEMSFEEN
-405 GIPTSEV
+405 GIASSEV
-412 TAYLQS
+412 ADYMSS
-418 GLQPAAYNMSVAN
+418 GLKPSAYSFHLTN
-431 PSVNVSVPA
+431 PGVNVDVPA
-440 VTQATTEWTGTDEE
+440 VTEATTAWSGTDEE

-460 IQKWIALFPNGQ
+460 IQKWIALYPNGQ

-484 KLHSAITNYSNGEV
+484 KLHSVITNYSNGEI
-498 DSEIGIRRMRYPTNR
+498 DSEVGIRRMRFPTNK

-527 QMLRGGQDKAGT
+527 KLLRGGLDKAGT

>member
-1 MMTTKAYKHKLSKY
+1 MKTKAYKY
-15 IIAVLALSS
+15 IVGFLALS
-24 LTACDFEKVNT
+24 LFTACDFQKVNT
-35 NEFELLPEEGMMD
+35 NEFELLPEEGLMD
-48 GITIGGP
+48 GISIGGP
-55 ITAMEKCVFPV
+55 ITAMQKCVFPV
-66 GTQADGTLVVNRYQ
+66 GTQADGTSVANRYQ

-118 YTEAYSTVVPLW
+118 YTESYSTVVPLW
-130 QDLKGKTETKFPEA
+130 QDLKGKTETQFPEV

-197 VDVLTRYADNG
+197 IEVLTKYADNG
-208 TTSLLPK
+208 NSKLLPN
-215 ADAVYGGDVRKW
+215 ADAVYAGDVHKW

-241 VYYADAALSRQYAMQ
+241 VYYADAALSKKYALQ
-256 AINHPYGVMK
+256 AVNHSYGVMK
-266 AKEDEAKMEKGA
+266 TKDDEAKMERGA
-278 GLVFKNNF
+278 SLEFKNNL
-286 DDLIN
+286 DVLIN

-307 GYQDPRLAKYFHTS
+307 GYQDPRLPKYFNTS
-321 SLSQAMTVG
+321 TVSQAVTVG
-330 TMGKYMAIPTG
+330 TYGKYSGVPTG
-341 HDVNSNETFKNTS
+341 HDVSSNDAFRDSS
-354 RPAISNTT
+354 RPAITSTT

-376 SEAALHGFPVGQSAE
+376 AEAALHGFAVGGTAE
-391 DLYKKGIEMSFEEN
+391 SLYEKGIEMSFEEN
-405 GIPTSEV
+405 GIASSEV
-412 TAYLQS
+412 ADYMSS
-418 GLQPAAYNMSVAN
+418 GLKPSAYSFHLTN
-431 PSVNVSVPA
+431 PSVNVDVPA
-440 VTQATTEWTGTDEE
+440 VTDATTAWSGTDEE

-460 IQKWIALFPNGQ
+460 IQKWIALYPNGQ
-472 EAWTEYR
+472 EAWSEYR

-484 KLHSAITNYSNGEV
+484 KLHSVVTNYSNGEI
-498 DSEIGIRRMRYPTNR
+498 DSEVGIRRMRFPTNK

-527 QMLRGGQDKAGT
+527 KLLRGGLDKAGT

>member
-1 MMTTKAYKHKLSKY
+1 MKTKAYKY
-15 IIAVLALSS
+15 IVGFLALS
-24 LTACDFEKVNT
+24 LFTACDFQKVNT
-35 NEFELLPEEGMMD
+35 NEFELLPEEGLMD
-48 GITIGGP
+48 GISIGGP
-55 ITAMEKCVFPV
+55 ITAMQKCVFPV
-66 GTQADGTLVVNRYQ
+66 GTQADGTSVANRYQ

-118 YTEAYSTVVPLW
+118 YTESYSTVVPLW
-130 QDLKGKTETKFPEA
+130 QDLKGKTETQFPEV

-184 EVYKAMFKELSDA
+184 EVYKSMFKELSDA
-197 VDVLTRYADNG
+197 IEVLTKYADNG
-208 TTSLLPK
+208 NSKLLPN
-215 ADAVYGGDVRKW
+215 ADAVYAGDVHKW

-241 VYYADAALSRQYAMQ
+241 VYYADAALSKKYALQ
-256 AINHPYGVMK
+256 AVNHSYGVMK
-266 AKEDEAKMEKGA
+266 TKDDEAKMERGA
-278 GLVFKNNF
+278 SLEFKNNL
-286 DDLIN
+286 DVLIN

-307 GYQDPRLAKYFHTS
+307 GYQDPRLPKYFNTS
-321 SLSQAMTVG
+321 TVSQAVTVG
-330 TMGKYMAIPTG
+330 TYGKYSGVPTG
-341 HDVNSNETFKNTS
+341 HDVSSNDAFRDSS
-354 RPAISNTT
+354 RPAITSTT

-376 SEAALHGFPVGQSAE
+376 AEAALHGFAVGGTAE
-391 DLYKKGIEMSFEEN
+391 SLYEKGIEMSFEEN
-405 GIPTSEV
+405 GIASSEV
-412 TAYLQS
+412 VDYMSS
-418 GLQPAAYNMSVAN
+418 GLKPSAYSFHLTN
-431 PSVNVSVPA
+431 PGVNVDVPA
-440 VTQATTEWTGTDEE
+440 VTEATTAWSGTDEE

-460 IQKWIALFPNGQ
+460 IQKWIALYPNGQ
-472 EAWTEYR
+472 EAWSEYR

-484 KLHSAITNYSNGEV
+484 KLHSVITNYSNGEI
-498 DSEIGIRRMRYPTNR
+498 DSEVGIRRMRFPTNK

-527 QMLRGGQDKAGT
+527 KLLRGGLDKAGT

>member
-1 MMTTKAYKHKLSKY
+1 MKTKAYKY
-15 IIAVLALSS
+15 IVGVLALS
-24 LTACDFEKVNT
+24 LFTACDFQKVNT
-35 NEFELLPEEGMMD
+35 NEFELLPEEGLMD
-48 GITIGGP
+48 GISIGGP
-55 ITAMEKCVFPV
+55 ITAMQKCVFPV
-66 GTQADGTLVVNRYQ
+66 GTQADGTSVANRYQ

-118 YTEAYSTVVPLW
+118 YTESYSTVVPLW
-130 QDLKGKTETKFPEA
+130 QDLKGKTETQFPEV

-197 VDVLTRYADNG
+197 IEVLTKYADNG
-208 TTSLLPK
+208 NSKLLPN
-215 ADAVYGGDVRKW
+215 ADAVYAGDVHKW

-241 VYYADAALSRQYAMQ
+241 VYYADAALSKKYALQ
-256 AINHPYGVMK
+256 AVNHSYGVMK
-266 AKEDEAKMEKGA
+266 TKDDEAKMERGA
-278 GLVFKNNF
+278 SLEFKNNL
-286 DDLIN
+286 DVLIN

-307 GYQDPRLAKYFHTS
+307 GYQDPRLPKYFNTS
-321 SLSQAMTVG
+321 TVSQAVTVG
-330 TMGKYMAIPTG
+330 TYGKYSGVPTG
-341 HDVNSNETFKNTS
+341 HDVSSNDAFKDSS
-354 RPAISNTT
+354 RPAITSTT

-376 SEAALHGFPVGQSAE
+376 AEAALHGFAVGGTAE
-391 DLYKKGIEMSFEEN
+391 SLYEKGIEMSFEEN
-405 GIPTSEV
+405 GIASSEV
-412 TAYLQS
+412 ADYMSS
-418 GLQPAAYNMSVAN
+418 GLKPSAYSFHLTN
-431 PSVNVSVPA
+431 PGVNVDVPA
-440 VTQATTEWTGTDEE
+440 VTEATTAWSGTDEE

-460 IQKWIALFPNGQ
+460 IQKWIALYPNGQ

-484 KLHSAITNYSNGEV
+484 KLHSVVTNYSNGEV
-498 DSEIGIRRMRYPTNR
+498 DSEVGIRRMRFPTNK

-527 QMLRGGQDKAGT
+527 KLLRGGLDKAGT

>member
-1 MMTTKAYKHKLSKY
+1 MKTKAYKY
-15 IIAVLALSS
+15 IVGVLALS
-24 LTACDFEKVNT
+24 LFTACDFQKVNT
-35 NEFELLPEEGMMD
+35 NEFELLPEEGLMD
-48 GITIGGP
+48 GISIGGP
-55 ITAMEKCVFPV
+55 ITAMQKCVFPV
-66 GTQADGTLVVNRYQ
+66 GTQADGTSVANRYQ

-118 YTEAYSTVVPLW
+118 YTESYSTVVPLW
-130 QDLKGKTETKFPEA
+130 QDLKGKTETQFPEV

-184 EVYKAMFKELSDA
+184 EVYKSMFKELSDA
-197 VDVLTRYADNG
+197 IEVLTKYADNG
-208 TTSLLPK
+208 NSKLLPN
-215 ADAVYGGDVRKW
+215 ADAIYAGDVHKW

-241 VYYADAALSRQYAMQ
+241 VYYADAALSKQYALQ
-256 AINHPYGVMK
+256 AVNHSYGVMK
-266 AKEDEAKMEKGA
+266 SKDDEAKMERGA
-278 GLVFKNNF
+278 SLEFKNNL
-286 DDLIN
+286 DVLIN

-307 GYQDPRLAKYFHTS
+307 GYQDPRLPKYFNTS
-321 SLSQAMTVG
+321 TVSQAVTVG
-330 TMGKYMAIPTG
+330 TYGKYSGVPTG
-341 HDVNSNETFKNTS
+341 HDVSSNDAFKDSS
-354 RPAISNTT
+354 RPAITSTT

-376 SEAALHGFPVGQSAE
+376 AEAALHGFAVGGTAE
-391 DLYKKGIEMSFEEN
+391 SLYEKGIEMSFEEN
-405 GIPTSEV
+405 GIASSEV
-412 TAYLQS
+412 ADYMSS
-418 GLQPAAYNMSVAN
+418 GLKPSAYSFHLTN
-431 PSVNVSVPA
+431 PGVNVDVPA
-440 VTQATTEWTGTDEE
+440 VTEATTAWSGTDEE

-460 IQKWIALFPNGQ
+460 IQKWIALYPNGQ

-484 KLHSAITNYSNGEV
+484 KLHSVVTNYSNGEI
-498 DSEIGIRRMRYPTNR
+498 DSEVGIRRMRFPTNK

-527 QMLRGGQDKAGT
+527 KLLRGGLDKAGT

>member
-1 MMTTKAYKHKLSKY
+1 MKTKAYKY
-15 IIAVLALSS
+15 IVGVLALS
-24 LTACDFEKVNT
+24 LFTACDFQKVNT
-35 NEFELLPEEGMMD
+35 NEFELLPEEGLMD
-48 GITIGGP
+48 GISIGGP
-55 ITAMEKCVFPV
+55 ITAMQKCVFPV
-66 GTQADGTLVVNRYQ
+66 GTQADGTSVANRYQ

-118 YTEAYSTVVPLW
+118 YTESYSTVVPLW
-130 QDLKGKTETKFPEA
+130 QDLKGKTETQFPEV

-197 VDVLTRYADNG
+197 IEVLTKYADNG
-208 TTSLLPK
+208 NSKLLPN
-215 ADAVYGGDVRKW
+215 ADAVYAGDVHKW

-241 VYYADAALSRQYAMQ
+241 VYYADAALSKKYALQ
-256 AINHPYGVMK
+256 AINHSYGVMK
-266 AKEDEAKMEKGA
+266 TKDDEAKMERGA
-278 GLVFKNNF
+278 SLEFKNNL
-286 DDLIN
+286 DVLIN

-307 GYQDPRLAKYFHTS
+307 GYQDPRLPKYFNTS
-321 SLSQAMTVG
+321 TVSQAVTVG
-330 TMGKYMAIPTG
+330 TYGKYSGVPTG
-341 HDVNSNETFKNTS
+341 HDVSSNDAFKDSS
-354 RPAISNTT
+354 RPAITSTT

-376 SEAALHGFPVGQSAE
+376 AEAALHGFAVGGTAE
-391 DLYKKGIEMSFEEN
+391 SLYEKGIEMSFEEN
-405 GIPTSEV
+405 GIASSEV
-412 TAYLQS
+412 ADYMSS
-418 GLQPAAYNMSVAN
+418 GLKPSAYSFHLTN
-431 PSVNVSVPA
+431 PGVNVDVPA
-440 VTQATTEWTGTDEE
+440 VTEATTAWSGTDEE

-460 IQKWIALFPNGQ
+460 IQKWIALYPNGQ

-484 KLHSAITNYSNGEV
+484 KLHSAVTNYSNGEI
-498 DSEIGIRRMRYPTNR
+498 DSEVGIRRMRFPTNK

-527 QMLRGGQDKAGT
+527 KLLRGGLDKAGT

>member
-1 MMTTKAYKHKLSKY
+1 MKTKAYKYIVGFLVLS
-15 IIAVLALSS
+15 LF
-24 LTACDFEKVNT
+24 TACDFQKVNT
-35 NEFELLPEEGMMD
+35 NEFELLPEEGLMD
-48 GITIGGP
+48 GISIGGP
-55 ITAMEKCVFPV
+55 ITAMQKCVFPV
-66 GTQADGTLVVNRYQ
+66 GTQADGTSVANRYQ

-118 YTEAYSTVVPLW
+118 YTESYSTIVPLW
-130 QDLKGKTETKFPEA
+130 QDLKGKTETQFPEV

-184 EVYKAMFKELSDA
+184 EVYKSMFKELSDA
-197 VDVLTRYADNG
+197 IEVLTKYADNG
-208 TTSLLPK
+208 NSKLLPN
-215 ADAVYGGDVRKW
+215 ADAVYAGDVHKW

-241 VYYADAALSRQYAMQ
+241 VYYADAALSKQYALQ
-256 AINHPYGVMK
+256 AVNHSYGVMK
-266 AKEDEAKMEKGA
+266 SKEDEAKMERGA
-278 GLVFKNNF
+278 SLEFKNNL
-286 DDLIN
+286 DVLIN

-307 GYQDPRLAKYFHTS
+307 GYQDPRLPKYFNTS
-321 SLSQAMTVG
+321 TVSQAVTVG
-330 TMGKYMAIPTG
+330 TYGKYSGVPTG
-341 HDVNSNETFKNTS
+341 HDVSSNDAFKDSS
-354 RPAISNTT
+354 RPAITSTT

-376 SEAALHGFPVGQSAE
+376 AEAALHGFAVGGTAE
-391 DLYKKGIEMSFEEN
+391 SLYEKGIEMSFEEN
-405 GIPTSEV
+405 GIASSEV
-412 TAYLQS
+412 ADYMSS
-418 GLQPAAYNMSVAN
+418 GLKPSAYSFHLTN
-431 PSVNVSVPA
+431 PGVNVDVPA
-440 VTQATTEWTGTDEE
+440 VTEATTAWSGTDEE

-460 IQKWIALFPNGQ
+460 IQKWIALYPNGQ

-484 KLHSAITNYSNGEV
+484 KLHSAISNYSNGEV
-498 DSEIGIRRMRYPTNR
+498 DSEVGIRRMRFPTNK
-513 STSAEDIANLESAR
+513 STSAEDITNLESAR
-527 QMLRGGQDKAGT
+527 KLLRGGLDKAGT

>member
-1 MMTTKAYKHKLSKY
+1 MKTKAYKY
-15 IIAVLALSS
+15 IVGVLALS
-24 LTACDFEKVNT
+24 LFTACDFQKVNT
-35 NEFELLPEEGMMD
+35 NEFELLPEEGLMD
-48 GITIGGP
+48 GISIGGP
-55 ITAMEKCVFPV
+55 ITAMQKCVFPV
-66 GTQADGTLVVNRYQ
+66 GTQADGTSVANRYQ

-118 YTEAYSTVVPLW
+118 YTESYSTVVPLW
-130 QDLKGKTETKFPEA
+130 QDLKGKTETQFPEV

-184 EVYKAMFKELSDA
+184 EVYKSMFKELSDA
-197 VDVLTRYADNG
+197 IEVLTKYADNG
-208 TTSLLPK
+208 NSKLLPN
-215 ADAVYGGDVRKW
+215 ADAIYAGDVHKW

-241 VYYADAALSRQYAMQ
+241 VYYADAALSKQYALQ
-256 AINHPYGVMK
+256 AVNHSYGVMK
-266 AKEDEAKMEKGA
+266 SKDDEAKMERGA
-278 GLVFKNNF
+278 SLEFKNNL
-286 DDLIN
+286 DVLIN

-307 GYQDPRLAKYFHTS
+307 GYQDPRLPKYFNTS
-321 SLSQAMTVG
+321 TVSQAVTVG
-330 TMGKYMAIPTG
+330 TYGKYSGVPTG
-341 HDVNSNETFKNTS
+341 HDVNSNDAFKDSS
-354 RPAISNTT
+354 RPAITSTT

-376 SEAALHGFPVGQSAE
+376 AEAALHGFAVGGTAE
-391 DLYKKGIEMSFEEN
+391 SLYEKGIEMSFEEN
-405 GIPTSEV
+405 GIASSEV
-412 TAYLQS
+412 ADYMSS
-418 GLQPAAYNMSVAN
+418 GLKPSAYSFHLTN
-431 PSVNVSVPA
+431 PSVNVDAPA
-440 VTQATTEWTGTDEE
+440 LTQATTEWTGTDEE

-460 IQKWIALFPNGQ
+460 IQKWIALYPNGQ

-484 KLHSAITNYSNGEV
+484 KLHSTITNYSNGEV
-498 DSEIGIRRMRYPTNR
+498 DSEVGIRRMRFPTNK

-527 QMLRGGQDKAGT
+527 KLLRGGLDKAGT

>member
-1 MMTTKAYKHKLSKY
+1 MKTKAYKY
-15 IIAVLALSS
+15 IVGVLALS
-24 LTACDFEKVNT
+24 LFTACDFQKVNT
-35 NEFELLPEEGMMD
+35 NEFELLPEEGLMD
-48 GITIGGP
+48 GISIGGP
-55 ITAMEKCVFPV
+55 ITAMQKCVFPV
-66 GTQADGTLVVNRYQ
+66 GTQADGTSVANRYQ

-118 YTEAYSTVVPLW
+118 YTESYSTVVPLW
-130 QDLKGKTETKFPEA
+130 QDLKGKTETQFPEV

-184 EVYKAMFKELSDA
+184 EVYKSMFKELSDA
-197 VDVLTRYADNG
+197 IEVLTKYADNG
-208 TTSLLPK
+208 NSKLLPN
-215 ADAVYGGDVRKW
+215 ADAIYAGDVHKW

-241 VYYADAALSRQYAMQ
+241 VYYADAALSKQYALQ
-256 AINHPYGVMK
+256 AVNHSYGVMK
-266 AKEDEAKMEKGA
+266 TKDDEAKMERGA
-278 GLVFKNNF
+278 SLEFKNNL
-286 DDLIN
+286 DVLIN

-307 GYQDPRLAKYFHTS
+307 GYQDPRLPKYFNTS
-321 SLSQAMTVG
+321 TVSQAVTVG
-330 TMGKYMAIPTG
+330 TYGKYSGVPTG
-341 HDVNSNETFKNTS
+341 HDVSSNDAFKDSS
-354 RPAISNTT
+354 RPAITSTT

-376 SEAALHGFPVGQSAE
+376 AEAALHGFAVGGTAE
-391 DLYKKGIEMSFEEN
+391 SLYEKGIEMSFEEN
-405 GIPTSEV
+405 GIASSEV
-412 TAYLQS
+412 ADYMSS
-418 GLQPAAYNMSVAN
+418 GLKPSAYSFHLTN
-431 PSVNVSVPA
+431 PGVNVDVPA
-440 VTQATTEWTGTDEE
+440 VTQATTEWSGTDEE

-460 IQKWIALFPNGQ
+460 IQKWIALYPNGQ

-484 KLHSAITNYSNGEV
+484 KLHSVVTNYSNGEI
-498 DSEIGIRRMRYPTNR
+498 DSEVGIRRMRFPTNK

-527 QMLRGGQDKAGT
+527 KLLRGGLDKAGT

>member
-1 MMTTKAYKHKLSKY
+1 MKTKAYKYIVGVLVLS
-15 IIAVLALSS
+15 LF
-24 LTACDFEKVNT
+24 TACDFQKVNT
-35 NEFELLPEEGMMD
+35 NEFELLPEEGLMD
-48 GITIGGP
+48 GISIGGP
-55 ITAMEKCVFPV
+55 ITAMQKCVFPV
-66 GTQADGTLVVNRYQ
+66 GTQADGTSVANRYQ

-118 YTEAYSTVVPLW
+118 YTESYSTVVPLW
-130 QDLKGKTETKFPEA
+130 QDLKGKTETQFPEV

-184 EVYKAMFKELSDA
+184 EVYKSMFKELSDA
-197 VDVLTRYADNG
+197 IEVLTKYADNG
-208 TTSLLPK
+208 NSKLLPN
-215 ADAVYGGDVRKW
+215 ADAVYAGDVHKW

-241 VYYADAALSRQYAMQ
+241 VYYADAALSKKYALQ
-256 AINHPYGVMK
+256 AVNHSYGVMK
-266 AKEDEAKMEKGA
+266 TKDDEAKMERGA
-278 GLVFKNNF
+278 SLEFKNNL
-286 DDLIN
+286 DVLIN

-307 GYQDPRLAKYFHTS
+307 GYQDPRLPKYFNTS
-321 SLSQAMTVG
+321 TVSQAVTVG
-330 TMGKYMAIPTG
+330 TYGKYSGVPTG
-341 HDVNSNETFKNTS
+341 HDVSSNDAFRDSS
-354 RPAISNTT
+354 RPAITSTT

-376 SEAALHGFPVGQSAE
+376 AEAALHGFAVGGTAE
-391 DLYKKGIEMSFEEN
+391 SLYEKGIEMSFEEN
-405 GIPTSEV
+405 GIASSEV
-412 TAYLQS
+412 ADYMSS
-418 GLQPAAYNMSVAN
+418 GLKPSAYSFHLTN
-431 PSVNVSVPA
+431 PGVNVDVPA
-440 VTQATTEWTGTDEE
+440 VTEAITAWSGTDEE

-460 IQKWIALFPNGQ
+460 IQKWIALYPNGQ

-484 KLHSAITNYSNGEV
+484 KLHSAISNYSNGEV
-498 DSEIGIRRMRYPTNR
+498 DSEVGIRRMRFPTNK

-527 QMLRGGQDKAGT
+527 KLLRGGLDKAGT

>member
-1 MMTTKAYKHKLSKY
+1 MKTKAYKY
-15 IIAVLALSS
+15 IVGVLALS
-24 LTACDFEKVNT
+24 LFTACDFQKVNT
-35 NEFELLPEEGMMD
+35 NEFELLPEEGLMD
-48 GITIGGP
+48 GISIGGP
-55 ITAMEKCVFPV
+55 ITAMQKCVFPV
-66 GTQADGTLVVNRYQ
+66 GTQADGTNVANRYQ

-118 YTEAYSTVVPLW
+118 YTESYSTVVPLW
-130 QDLKGKTETKFPEA
+130 QDLKGKTETQFPEV

-184 EVYKAMFKELSDA
+184 EVYKSMFKELSDA
-197 VDVLTRYADNG
+197 IEVLTKYADNG
-208 TTSLLPK
+208 NSKLLPN
-215 ADAVYGGDVRKW
+215 ADAVYAGDVHKW

-241 VYYADAALSRQYAMQ
+241 VYYADAALSKKYALQ
-256 AINHPYGVMK
+256 AVNHSYGVMK
-266 AKEDEAKMEKGA
+266 TKDDEAKMERGA
-278 GLVFKNNF
+278 SLEFKNNL
-286 DDLIN
+286 DVLIN

-307 GYQDPRLAKYFHTS
+307 GYQDPRLPKYFNTS
-321 SLSQAMTVG
+321 TVSQAVTVG
-330 TMGKYMAIPTG
+330 TYGKYSGVPTG
-341 HDVNSNETFKNTS
+341 HDVSSNDAFKDSS
-354 RPAISNTT
+354 RPAITSTT

-376 SEAALHGFPVGQSAE
+376 AEAALHGFAVGGTAE
-391 DLYKKGIEMSFEEN
+391 SLYEKGIEMSFEEN
-405 GIPTSEV
+405 GIASSEV
-412 TAYLQS
+412 ADYMSS
-418 GLQPAAYNMSVAN
+418 GLKPSAYSFHLTN
-431 PSVNVSVPA
+431 PGVNVDVPA
-440 VTQATTEWTGTDEE
+440 VTEATTAWSGTDEE

-460 IQKWIALFPNGQ
+460 IQKWIALYPNGQ

-484 KLHSAITNYSNGEV
+484 KLHSVVTNYSNGEV
-498 DSEIGIRRMRYPTNR
+498 DSEVGIRRMRFPTNK

-527 QMLRGGQDKAGT
+527 KLLRGGLDKAGT

>member
-1 MMTTKAYKHKLSKY
+1 MKTKAYKY
-15 IIAVLALSS
+15 IVGFLALS
-24 LTACDFEKVNT
+24 LFTACDFQKVNT
-35 NEFELLPEEGMMD
+35 NEFELLPEEGLMD
-48 GITIGGP
+48 GISIGGP
-55 ITAMEKCVFPV
+55 ITAMQKCVFPV
-66 GTQADGTLVVNRYQ
+66 GTQADGTSVANRYQ

-118 YTEAYSTVVPLW
+118 YTESYSTVVPLW
-130 QDLKGKTETKFPEA
+130 QDLKGKTETQFPEV

-184 EVYKAMFKELSDA
+184 EVYKSMFKELSDA
-197 VDVLTRYADNG
+197 IEVLTKYADNG
-208 TTSLLPK
+208 NSKLLPN
-215 ADAVYGGDVRKW
+215 ADAVYAGDVHKW

-241 VYYADAALSRQYAMQ
+241 VYYADAALSKKYALQ
-256 AINHPYGVMK
+256 AVNHSYGVMK
-266 AKEDEAKMEKGA
+266 TKDDEAKMERGA
-278 GLVFKNNF
+278 SLEFKNNL
-286 DDLIN
+286 DVLIN

-307 GYQDPRLAKYFHTS
+307 GYQDPRLPKYFNTS
-321 SLSQAMTVG
+321 TVSQAVTVG
-330 TMGKYMAIPTG
+330 TYGKYSGVPTG
-341 HDVNSNETFKNTS
+341 HDVSSNDAFRDSS
-354 RPAISNTT
+354 RPAITSTT

-376 SEAALHGFPVGQSAE
+376 AEAALHGFVVGGTAE
-391 DLYKKGIEMSFEEN
+391 SLYQKGIEMSFEEN
-405 GIPTSEV
+405 GIASSEV
-412 TAYLQS
+412 ADYMSS
-418 GLQPAAYNMSVAN
+418 GLKPSAYSFHLTN
-431 PSVNVSVPA
+431 PGVNVDVPA
-440 VTQATTEWTGTDEE
+440 VTEATTAWSGTDEE

-460 IQKWIALFPNGQ
+460 IQKWIALYPNGQ

-484 KLHSAITNYSNGEV
+484 KLHSVVTNYSNGEI
-498 DSEIGIRRMRYPTNR
+498 DSEVGIRRMRFPTNK

-527 QMLRGGQDKAGT
+527 KLLRGGLDKAGT

>member
-1 MMTTKAYKHKLSKY
+1 
-15 IIAVLALSS
+15 
-24 LTACDFEKVNT
+24 
-35 NEFELLPEEGMMD
+35 MD
-48 GITIGGP
+48 GISIGGP
-55 ITAMEKCVFPV
+55 ITAMQKCVFPV
-66 GTQADGTLVVNRYQ
+66 GTQADGTSVANRYQ

-118 YTEAYSTVVPLW
+118 YTESYSTVVPLW
-130 QDLKGKTETKFPEA
+130 QDLKGKTETQFPEV

-184 EVYKAMFKELSDA
+184 EVYKSMFKELSDA
-197 VDVLTRYADNG
+197 IEVLTKYADNG
-208 TTSLLPK
+208 NSKLLPN
-215 ADAVYGGDVRKW
+215 ADAVYAGDVHKW

-241 VYYADAALSRQYAMQ
+241 VYYADAALSKKYALQ
-256 AINHPYGVMK
+256 AVNHSYGVMK
-266 AKEDEAKMEKGA
+266 TKDDEAKMERGA
-278 GLVFKNNF
+278 SLEFKNNL
-286 DDLIN
+286 DVLIN

-307 GYQDPRLAKYFHTS
+307 GYQDPRLPKYFNTS
-321 SLSQAMTVG
+321 TVSQAVTVG
-330 TMGKYMAIPTG
+330 TYGKYSGVPTG
-341 HDVNSNETFKNTS
+341 HDVSSNDAFKDSS
-354 RPAISNTT
+354 RPAITSTT

-376 SEAALHGFPVGQSAE
+376 AEAALHGFAVGGTAE
-391 DLYKKGIEMSFEEN
+391 SLYEKGIEMSFEEN
-405 GIPTSEV
+405 GIASSEV
-412 TAYLQS
+412 ADYMSS
-418 GLQPAAYNMSVAN
+418 GLKPSAYSFHLTN
-431 PSVNVSVPA
+431 PGVNVDVPA
-440 VTQATTEWTGTDEE
+440 VTEATTAWSGTDEE

-460 IQKWIALFPNGQ
+460 IQKWIALYPNGQ

-484 KLHSAITNYSNGEV
+484 KLHSVVTNYSNGEV
-498 DSEIGIRRMRYPTNR
+498 DSEVGIRRMRFPTNK

-527 QMLRGGQDKAGT
+527 KLLRGGLDKAGT

>member
-1 MMTTKAYKHKLSKY
+1 MKTKAYKY
-15 IIAVLALSS
+15 IVGFLALS
-24 LTACDFEKVNT
+24 LFTACDFQKVNT
-35 NEFELLPEEGMMD
+35 NEFELLPEEGLMD
-48 GITIGGP
+48 GISIGGP
-55 ITAMEKCVFPV
+55 ITAMQKCVFPV
-66 GTQADGTLVVNRYQ
+66 GTQADGTSVANRYQ

-118 YTEAYSTVVPLW
+118 YTESYSTVVPLW
-130 QDLKGKTETKFPEA
+130 QDLKGKTETQFPEV

-197 VDVLTRYADNG
+197 IEVLTKYADNG
-208 TTSLLPK
+208 NSKLLPN
-215 ADAVYGGDVRKW
+215 ADAVYAGDVHKW

-241 VYYADAALSRQYAMQ
+241 VYYADAALSKKYALQ
-256 AINHPYGVMK
+256 AVNHSYGVMK
-266 AKEDEAKMEKGA
+266 TKDDEAKMERGA
-278 GLVFKNNF
+278 SLEFKNNL
-286 DDLIN
+286 DVLIN

-307 GYQDPRLAKYFHTS
+307 GYQDPRLPKYFNTS
-321 SLSQAMTVG
+321 TVSQAVTVG
-330 TMGKYMAIPTG
+330 TYGKYSGVPTG
-341 HDVNSNETFKNTS
+341 HDVSSNDAFKDSS
-354 RPAISNTT
+354 RPAITSTT

-376 SEAALHGFPVGQSAE
+376 AEAALHGFAVGGTAE
-391 DLYKKGIEMSFEEN
+391 SLYEKGIEMSFEEN
-405 GIPTSEV
+405 GIASSEV
-412 TAYLQS
+412 ADYMSS
-418 GLQPAAYNMSVAN
+418 GLKPSAYSFHLTN
-431 PSVNVSVPA
+431 PGVNVDVPA
-440 VTQATTEWTGTDEE
+440 VTEATTAWSGTDEE

-460 IQKWIALFPNGQ
+460 IQKWIALYPNGQ

-484 KLHSAITNYSNGEV
+484 KLHSTITNYSNGEV
-498 DSEIGIRRMRYPTNR
+498 DSEVGIRRMRFPTNK

-527 QMLRGGQDKAGT
+527 KLLRGGLDKAGT

>member
-1 MMTTKAYKHKLSKY
+1 MKTKAYKY
-15 IIAVLALSS
+15 IVGVLALS
-24 LTACDFEKVNT
+24 LFTACDFQKVNT
-35 NEFELLPEEGMMD
+35 NEFELLPEEGLMD
-48 GITIGGP
+48 GISIGGP
-55 ITAMEKCVFPV
+55 ITAMQKCVFPV
-66 GTQADGTLVVNRYQ
+66 GTQADGTSVANRYQ

-118 YTEAYSTVVPLW
+118 YTESYSTVVPLW
-130 QDLKGKTETKFPEA
+130 QDLKGKTETQFPEV

-184 EVYKAMFKELSDA
+184 EVYKSMFKELSDA
-197 VDVLTRYADNG
+197 IEVLTKYADNG
-208 TTSLLPK
+208 NSKLLPN
-215 ADAVYGGDVRKW
+215 ADAIYAGDVHKW

-241 VYYADAALSRQYAMQ
+241 VYYADAALSKQYALQ
-256 AINHPYGVMK
+256 AVNHSYGVMK
-266 AKEDEAKMEKGA
+266 TKDDEAKMERGA
-278 GLVFKNNF
+278 SLEFKNNL
-286 DDLIN
+286 DVLIN

-307 GYQDPRLAKYFHTS
+307 GYQDPRLPKYFNTS
-321 SLSQAMTVG
+321 TVSQAVTVG
-330 TMGKYMAIPTG
+330 TYGKYSGVPTG
-341 HDVNSNETFKNTS
+341 HDVSSNDAFKDSS
-354 RPAISNTT
+354 RPAITSTT

-376 SEAALHGFPVGQSAE
+376 AEAALHGFAVGGTAE
-391 DLYKKGIEMSFEEN
+391 SLYEKGIEMSFEEN
-405 GIPTSEV
+405 GIASSE
-412 TAYLQS
+412 AADYMSS
-418 GLQPAAYNMSVAN
+418 GLKPSAYSFHLTN
-431 PSVNVSVPA
+431 PGVNVDVPA

-460 IQKWIALFPNGQ
+460 IQKWIALYPNGQ

-484 KLHSAITNYSNGEV
+484 KQHSVVTNYSNGEI
-498 DSEIGIRRMRYPTNR
+498 DSEVGIRRMRFPTNK

-527 QMLRGGQDKAGT
+527 KLLRGGLDKAGT

>member
-1 MMTTKAYKHKLSKY
+1 MKTKAYKY
-15 IIAVLALSS
+15 IVGVLALS
-24 LTACDFEKVNT
+24 LFTACDFQKVNT
-35 NEFELLPEEGMMD
+35 NEFELLPEEGLMD
-48 GITIGGP
+48 GISIGGP
-55 ITAMEKCVFPV
+55 ITAMQKCVFPV
-66 GTQADGTLVVNRYQ
+66 GTQADGTSVANRYQ

-118 YTEAYSTVVPLW
+118 YTESYSTVVPLW
-130 QDLKGKTETKFPEA
+130 QDLKGKTETQFPEV

-197 VDVLTRYADNG
+197 IEVLTKYADNG
-208 TTSLLPK
+208 NSKLLPN
-215 ADAVYGGDVRKW
+215 ADAVYAGDVHKW

-241 VYYADAALSRQYAMQ
+241 VYYADAALSKKYALQ
-256 AINHPYGVMK
+256 AVNHSYGVMK
-266 AKEDEAKMEKGA
+266 TKDDEAKMERGA
-278 GLVFKNNF
+278 SLEFKNNL
-286 DDLIN
+286 DVLIN

-307 GYQDPRLAKYFHTS
+307 GYQDPRLPKFFNTS
-321 SLSQAMTVG
+321 TVSQAVTVG
-330 TMGKYMAIPTG
+330 TYGKYSGVPTG
-341 HDVNSNETFKNTS
+341 HDVSSNDAFRDSS
-354 RPAISNTT
+354 RPAITSTT

-376 SEAALHGFPVGQSAE
+376 AEAALHGFAVGGTAE
-391 DLYKKGIEMSFEEN
+391 SLYEKGIEMSFEEN
-405 GIPTSEV
+405 GIASSEV
-412 TAYLQS
+412 ADYMSS
-418 GLQPAAYNMSVAN
+418 GLKPSAYSFHLTN
-431 PSVNVSVPA
+431 PGVNVDVPA
-440 VTQATTEWTGTDEE
+440 VTEATTAWSGTDEE

-460 IQKWIALFPNGQ
+460 IQKWIALYPNGQ

-484 KLHSAITNYSNGEV
+484 KLHSVVTNYSNGEI
-498 DSEIGIRRMRYPTNR
+498 DSEVGIRRMRFPTNK

-527 QMLRGGQDKAGT
+527 KLLRGGLDKAGT

>member
-1 MMTTKAYKHKLSKY
+1 MKTKAYKY
-15 IIAVLALSS
+15 IVGVLALS
-24 LTACDFEKVNT
+24 LFTACDFQKVNT
-35 NEFELLPEEGMMD
+35 NEFELLPEEGLMD
-48 GITIGGP
+48 GISIGGP
-55 ITAMEKCVFPV
+55 ITAMQKCVFPV
-66 GTQADGTLVVNRYQ
+66 GTQADGTSVANRYQ

-118 YTEAYSTVVPLW
+118 YTESYSTVVPLW
-130 QDLKGKTETKFPEA
+130 QDLKGKTETQFPEV

-184 EVYKAMFKELSDA
+184 EVYKSMFKELSDA
-197 VDVLTRYADNG
+197 IEVLTKYADNG
-208 TTSLLPK
+208 NSKLLPN
-215 ADAVYGGDVRKW
+215 ADAIYAGDVHKW

-241 VYYADAALSRQYAMQ
+241 VYYADAALSKQYALQ
-256 AINHPYGVMK
+256 AVNHSYGVMK
-266 AKEDEAKMEKGA
+266 TKDDEAKMERGA
-278 GLVFKNNF
+278 SLEFKNNL
-286 DDLIN
+286 DVLIN

-307 GYQDPRLAKYFHTS
+307 GYQDPRLPKYFNTS
-321 SLSQAMTVG
+321 TVSQAVTVG
-330 TMGKYMAIPTG
+330 TYGKYSGVPTG
-341 HDVNSNETFKNTS
+341 HDVSSNDAFKDSS
-354 RPAISNTT
+354 RPAITSTT

-376 SEAALHGFPVGQSAE
+376 AEAALHGFAVGGTAE
-391 DLYKKGIEMSFEEN
+391 SLYEKGIEMSFEEN
-405 GIPTSEV
+405 GIASSEV
-412 TAYLQS
+412 ADYMSS
-418 GLQPAAYNMSVAN
+418 GLKPSAYSFHLTN
-431 PSVNVSVPA
+431 PGVNVDVPA
-440 VTQATTEWTGTDEE
+440 VTQATTEWSGTDEE

-460 IQKWIALFPNGQ
+460 IQKWIALYPNGQ

-484 KLHSAITNYSNGEV
+484 KLHSAISNYSNGEV
-498 DSEIGIRRMRYPTNR
+498 DSEVGIRRMRFPTNK

-527 QMLRGGQDKAGT
+527 KLLRGGLDKAGT

>member
-1 MMTTKAYKHKLSKY
+1 MKTKAYKY
-15 IIAVLALSS
+15 IVGFLALS
-24 LTACDFEKVNT
+24 LFTACDFQKVNT
-35 NEFELLPEEGMMD
+35 NEFELLPEEGLMD
-48 GITIGGP
+48 GISIGGP
-55 ITAMEKCVFPV
+55 ITAMQKCVFPV
-66 GTQADGTLVVNRYQ
+66 GTQADGTSVANRYQ

-118 YTEAYSTVVPLW
+118 YTESYSTIVPLW
-130 QDLKGKTETKFPEA
+130 QDLKGKTETQFPEV

-184 EVYKAMFKELSDA
+184 EVYKSMFKELSDA
-197 VDVLTRYADNG
+197 IEVLTKYADNG
-208 TTSLLPK
+208 NSKLLPN
-215 ADAVYGGDVRKW
+215 ADAVYAGDVHKW

-241 VYYADAALSRQYAMQ
+241 VYYADAALSKKYALQ
-256 AINHPYGVMK
+256 AINHSYGVMK
-266 AKEDEAKMEKGA
+266 TKDDEAKMERGA
-278 GLVFKNNF
+278 SLEFKNNL
-286 DDLIN
+286 DVLIN

-307 GYQDPRLAKYFHTS
+307 GYQDPRLPKYFNTS
-321 SLSQAMTVG
+321 TVSQAVTVG
-330 TMGKYMAIPTG
+330 TYGKYSGVPTG
-341 HDVNSNETFKNTS
+341 HDVSSNDAFKDSS
-354 RPAISNTT
+354 RPAITSTT

-376 SEAALHGFPVGQSAE
+376 AEAALHGFAVGGTAE
-391 DLYKKGIEMSFEEN
+391 SLYEKGIEMSFEEN
-405 GIPTSEV
+405 GIASSEV
-412 TAYLQS
+412 ADYMSS
-418 GLQPAAYNMSVAN
+418 GLKPSAYSFHLTN
-431 PSVNVSVPA
+431 PGVNVDVPA
-440 VTQATTEWTGTDEE
+440 VTEATTAWSGTDEE

-460 IQKWIALFPNGQ
+460 IQKWIALYPNGQ

-484 KLHSAITNYSNGEV
+484 KLHSVVTNYSNGEI
-498 DSEIGIRRMRYPTNR
+498 DSEIGIRRMRFPTNK

-527 QMLRGGQDKAGT
+527 KLLRGGLDKAGT

-546 NH
+546 NQ

>member
-1 MMTTKAYKHKLSKY
+1 MKTKAYKY
-15 IIAVLALSS
+15 IVGFLALS
-24 LTACDFEKVNT
+24 LFTACDFQKVNT
-35 NEFELLPEEGMMD
+35 NEFELLPEEGLMD
-48 GITIGGP
+48 GISIGGP
-55 ITAMEKCVFPV
+55 ITAMQKCVFPV
-66 GTQADGTLVVNRYQ
+66 GTQADGTSVANRYQ

-118 YTEAYSTVVPLW
+118 YTESYSTVVPLW
-130 QDLKGKTETKFPEA
+130 QDLKGKTETQFPEV

-197 VDVLTRYADNG
+197 IEVLTKYADNG
-208 TTSLLPK
+208 NSKLLPN
-215 ADAVYGGDVRKW
+215 ADAVYAGDVHKW

-241 VYYADAALSRQYAMQ
+241 VYYADAALSKKYALQ
-256 AINHPYGVMK
+256 AVNHSYGVMK
-266 AKEDEAKMEKGA
+266 TKDDEAKMERGA
-278 GLVFKNNF
+278 SLEFKNNL
-286 DDLIN
+286 DVLIN

-307 GYQDPRLAKYFHTS
+307 GYQDPRLPKYFNTS
-321 SLSQAMTVG
+321 TVSQAVTVG
-330 TMGKYMAIPTG
+330 TYGKYSGVPTG
-341 HDVNSNETFKNTS
+341 HDVSSNDAFKDSS
-354 RPAISNTT
+354 RPAITSTT

-376 SEAALHGFPVGQSAE
+376 AEAALHGFAVGGTAE
-391 DLYKKGIEMSFEEN
+391 SLYEKGIEMSFEEN
-405 GIPTSEV
+405 GIASSEV
-412 TAYLQS
+412 ADYMSS
-418 GLQPAAYNMSVAN
+418 GLKPSAYSFHLTN
-431 PSVNVSVPA
+431 PGVNVDVPA
-440 VTQATTEWTGTDEE
+440 VTEATTAWSGSDEE

-460 IQKWIALFPNGQ
+460 IQKWIALYPNGQ

-484 KLHSAITNYSNGEV
+484 KLHSVVTNYSNGEI
-498 DSEIGIRRMRYPTNR
+498 DSEVGIRRMRFPTNK

-527 QMLRGGQDKAGT
+527 KLLRGGLDKAGT